1 MNVITRLLKL
11 LDEIDALPETMA
23 KIDESGSNRLVASKI
38 NVMEL
43 IMAATNEIKKDRD
56 NLLAERNVAFTRLVD
71 AVNNLPTQGQ
81 GQLNI
86 KMNSITTILNKYHN
100 DHMAINRKE
109 LNDTNERI
117 PANMQ
122 RSVDKTIFGI
132 QDKPEGTIHDK
143 LNNN

>member
-1 MNVITRLLKL
+1 MNVITRLLRL
-11 LDEIDALPETMA
+11 MDEINALPETMA
-23 KIDESGSNRLVASKI
+23 KIDESGLNRLVASKVSAI
-38 NVMEL
+38 EL
-43 IMAATNEIKKDRD
+43 VIDASKEIKKNRD
-56 NLLAERNVAFTRLVD
+56 DLLAERNVAFTRLLD
-71 AVNNLPTQGQ
+71 AVNNLPTQKQ
-81 GQLNI
+81 GRWHI
-86 KMNSITTILNKYHN
+86 KMDSLTPILNKYHN

-143 LNNN
+143 QHDN